1 MDDKNIIDIW
11 KHSVDNLI
19 LNIDHATL
27 ISELKAKV
35 NKLDRSIRIRNILE
49 IAAALVLIPIF
60 SYWAFQEPSL
70 VFKAGCAITVLWGLY
85 VIYRLIST
93 RNNKPANLED
103 LPLKMQLVKQ
113 KEYLL
118 KEVKLLDQVLYW
130 YIIPFYIGQILLIG
144 GLFFEN
150 DFSIPDSF
158 PREGMVDQIIYFVL
172 RFLPYYFFTMFI
184 AFVTAFSYFV
194 VKLNKDAAKN
204 DLLPAI
210 YEIEKIEEQL

>member
-11 KHSVDNLI
+11 KHSVDNMV
-19 LNIDHATL
+19 LNIDHTTL
-27 ISELKAKV
+27 ITELKAKV
-35 NKLDRSIRIRNILE
+35 NKLDRSIRNRNILE
-49 IAAALVLIPIF
+49 IAAALIVIPIF
-60 SYWAFQEPSL
+60 SYWAFQQPSIISK
-70 VFKAGCAITVLWGLY
+70 VGCVITALWGLY

-93 RNNKPANLED
+93 RNNKPAQIEH
-103 LPLKMQLVKQ
+103 LPLKNQLVKQ

-118 KEVKLLDQVLYW
+118 KEAKLLNQVLSW
-130 YIIPFYIGQILLIG
+130 YIVPFYIGQILLIG

-158 PREGMVDQIIYFVL
+158 PRDGMVDQIIYFVIK
-172 RFLPYYFFTMFI
+172 FLPYYFFTMFI

-194 VKLNKDAAKN
+194 VKLNKEAVKN